1 MRSSVYV
8 LYFTRL
14 RVVQRTFEDCR
25 TVRSILRGFRVP
37 IDEHDLSMD
46 GKYLGEMQ
54 DKWGLAARDFL
65 ETDVEIRDDGK
76 LHVTVRKSNASRR
89 SGLGLTPGSFSKPTP
104 RPSNLTGAEIY
115 SLSSSG
121 NPILVDLI
129 STIPIFTR

>member
-1 MRSSVYV
+1 MFTLFSSQSPSKVDSD
-8 LYFTRL
+8 
-14 RVVQRTFEDCR
+14 VVSPD
-25 TVRSILRGFRVP
+25 
-37 IDEHDLSMD
+37 D
-46 GKYLGEMQ
+46 
-54 DKWGLAARDFL
+54 RDFL